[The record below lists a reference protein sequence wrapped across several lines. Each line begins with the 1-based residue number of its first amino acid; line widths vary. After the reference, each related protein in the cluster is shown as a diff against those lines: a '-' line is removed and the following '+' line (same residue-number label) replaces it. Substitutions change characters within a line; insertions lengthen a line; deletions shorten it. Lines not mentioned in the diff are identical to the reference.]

1 MKDKYRF
8 LIVDDDADILEL
20 VTLLLEGAGHKVE
33 RETFGEP
40 ALSRLTDFVPDCVF
54 VDLLLPDMDGMEF
67 IRRLRA
73 NRIHRHTKII
83 VVSTKT
89 YQFDRKRALNLGAN
103 AFLLKPLDK
112 DRFLEQVERICK
124 DQVELTFWGVRG
136 TLPVPGPRALRY
148 GGNTP
153 CISMEFAKGNFLIF
167 DAGTGIKALSDHLVA
182 QQRGRI
188 DAKIFITHPHWD
200 HISALPFFAPLYA
213 QGNAFEI
220 LGASHGEV
228 DMEQLVSAQMDG
240 VYSPITVHEFAA
252 SIRYRNLR
260 EETLEMDNIRMH
272 SMLLNHPGTCLG
284 YRVEY
289 GKRSICYITDNEI
302 YPQNTG
308 FHNRQYINKL
318 IRFVADADV
327 LIIDSTYTDEEY
339 TTRMHWGH
347 SSVSEAV
354 MLAHEASVK
363 TVCLFHHDPDQ
374 SDDDIDVKLRT
385 ARTLLERLGSETRCE
400 APADGQMF
408 LV

>member
-8 LIVDDDADILEL
+8 FVVDDDADVSDL
-20 VTLLLEGAGHKVE
+20 VTLLLESAGHEVE
-33 RETFGEP
+33 REASGEP
-40 ALSRLTDFVPDCVF
+40 ALSRLAKFAPDCVF

-73 NRIHRHTKII
+73 SRAHRHTKII
-83 VVSTKT
+83 VISTKT
-89 YQFDRKRALNLGAN
+89 YPFDRKRALSLGAN
-103 AFLLKPLDK
+103 AFILKPLDS
-112 DRFLEQVERICK
+112 DRFLAQVERICR
-124 DQVELTFWGVRG
+124 DHVELTFWGVRG
-136 TLPVPGPRALRY
+136 TLPVPGLRTLRY
-148 GGNTP
+148 GGNTS

-167 DAGTGIKALSDHLVA
+167 DAGTGIKALSDHLLA
-182 QQRGRI
+182 QRRGRM

-200 HISALPFFAPLYA
+200 HINALPFFAPLYT

-228 DMEQLVSAQMDG
+228 GMEQLVSAQMDG
-240 VYSPITVHEFAA
+240 VFSPITVHEFGA

-260 EETLEMDNIRMH
+260 EGFLEMDNIRIR

-289 GKRSICYITDNEI
+289 GKRAICYITDNEI
-302 YPQNTG
+302 YPRNSD
-308 FHNRQYINKL
+308 FHNRQYIDKL
-318 IRFVADADV
+318 THFVADSDV

-339 TTRMHWGH
+339 SAHMHWGH
-347 SSVSEAV
+347 SSVREAV
-354 MLAHEASVK
+354 MLAHEARAK
-363 TVCLFHHDPDQ
+363 TMCLFHHDPDQ
-374 SDDDIDVKLRT
+374 SDDDIDVKLRS

-400 APADGQMF
+400 APAERQLF